1 MSKKTKSSKYV
12 KKIIHW
18 TDPDYLDAFYSDW
31 GAGQSVTT
39 YKQHKG
45 QKADRTG
52 SKDPEALRKFE
63 EVSRS

>member
-1 MSKKTKSSKYV
+1 MSKKTKRIKV
-12 KKIIHW
+12 IHP
-18 TDPDYLDAFYSDW
+18 TDPDYLDAFYSGW

-39 YKQHKG
+39 SRQHKG

-63 EVSRS
+63 EVSQT